1 LNNTFNYNGTILTF
15 TFQSNHDHSHCIHS
29 ALETAE
35 SICVKEGQRFTKI
48 RRLVLEM
55 IWQSHRPLG
64 AYELLPAI
72 KEAGFNSAPP
82 TVYRALEFLQELG
95 LVHRISSLNAF
106 IGCPHP
112 GHQCSSFFLI
122 CDQCQLAVEL
132 ESPKLANTIEG
143 ITAEMGFQVERE
155 HLEIV
160 GKCPNC
166 ITKAAAKECDE

>member
-1 LNNTFNYNGTILTF
+1 MTF
-15 TFQSNHDHSHCIHS
+15 TFQSNHDHNRCINT
-29 ALETAE
+29 ALAQAE
-35 SICVKEGQRFTKI
+35 SICNEAGQRFTKI

-72 KEAGFNSAPP
+72 KQAGFNSAPP
-82 TVYRALEFLQELG
+82 TVYRALDFLQELG

-106 IGCPHP
+106 IGCSHP
-112 GHQCSSFFLI
+112 GHQCNSCFLI
-122 CDQCQLAVEL
+122 CDKCQLAVEL
-132 ESPKLANTIEG
+132 ESPKLASAIAD
-143 ITAEMGFQVERE
+143 ITVEMGFSVERE

-166 ITKAAAKECDE
+166 KAADAAAKSDQ

>member
-1 LNNTFNYNGTILTF
+1 MTF
-15 TFQSNHDHSHCIHS
+15 TFQSDHDHNRCKNS
-29 ALETAE
+29 ALEQAE
-35 SICVKEGQRFTKI
+35 AICVAAGQRFTKI

-55 IWQSHRPLG
+55 IWESHRPLG

-106 IGCPHP
+106 IGCSHP
-112 GHQCSSFFLI
+112 GHQCNSCFLI
-122 CDQCQLAVEL
+122 CGQCQLAVEL
-132 ESPKLANTIEG
+132 ESPKLAGVIDD
-143 ITAEMGFQVERE
+143 ITADMGFSIERE

-160 GKCPNC
+160 GRCPNC
-166 ITKAAAKECDE
+166 QSDKPADECDK

>member
-1 LNNTFNYNGTILTF
+1 LTF
-15 TFQSNHDHSHCIHS
+15 TFQSKHDHSSCVNS
-29 ALETAE
+29 ALAKAE
-35 SICVKEGQRFTKI
+35 AICAQSGQRFTKI

-72 KEAGFNSAPP
+72 KSAGFNSAPP
-82 TVYRALEFLQELG
+82 TVYRALEFLQEQG

-106 IGCPHP
+106 IGCSHP
-112 GHQCSSFFLI
+112 GHQCSSCFFI
-122 CDQCQLAVEL
+122 CDHCQLTVEL
-132 ESPKLANTIEG
+132 ESPKLASAIAD
-143 ITAEMGFQVERE
+143 ITADMGFVVERE

-166 ITKAAAKECDE
+166 CKSSSSAMKESGAEE